1 MRSFLACLMFSL
13 LLLAPPAGAQ
23 EEAPASTQEQA
34 PADEAQSD
42 EEIME
47 TVPVEEG
54 TDSEPPPEDEE
65 LSTTYSSIGLNKIS
79 TNFDNVDD
87 AVNLDI
93 TLIGFRIPTV
103 PWFGVELN
111 LGFTMI
117 PGQITETTPG
127 SSGSVIGCGPLGLD
141 PCPATGSSTTSS
153 GDFGVNT
160 VGAFGVFRSTG
171 TFFAMGKVG
180 YRYLSTN
187 LPELQEN
194 RSGSA
199 WGAGVGYRWNKKG
212 SYAELGYLK
221 LSDDVKALGFAVSYS
236 YERR

>member
-1 MRSFLACLMFSL
+1 MRSFLTCVLFSL
-13 LLLAPPAGAQ
+13 LLLMAPPAGAQ

-54 TDSEPPPEDEE
+54 TDSEPPPEEE

-79 TNFDNVDD
+79 TNFDNVED

-93 TLIGFRIPTV
+93 TLIGFRIPSV

-127 SSGSVIGCGPLGLD
+127 SSGSPIGCGPLGLD

-153 GDFGVNT
+153 GDFGAT
-160 VGAFGVFRSTG
+160 TAGAFAVLRSPG

-180 YRYLSTN
+180 YRYLNTN

-212 SYAELGYLK
+212 SYAELGYTKYSEDL
-221 LSDDVKALGFAVSYS
+221 DAIGFAISYS